1 MERDLYLGIGRF
13 TPEEVDIMV
22 KITLMGSID
31 DELDLLERHI
41 RMLKTLRENEPMGII
56 RLSEQLKIPQHKIRY
71 SLRMLEKEG
80 LIKPTPEGAICT
92 PEAEKFIFDLDEAI
106 ADAIAHMKRIRR
118 TVRDSL

>member
-1 MERDLYLGIGRF
+1 
-13 TPEEVDIMV
+13 MV
-22 KITLMGSID
+22 KITLMGSIT

-41 RMLKTLRENEPMGII
+41 RMLRTLRENEHLGII

-106 ADAIAHMKRIRR
+106 ADAIAHLKRIRR

>member
-1 MERDLYLGIGRF
+1 
-13 TPEEVDIMV
+13 MV

-106 ADAIAHMKRIRR
+106 ADAIAHLKRIRR